1 MWAAIIPAVASIAGS
16 VIGGKGGKSSSS
28 QTNEPWAAQIP
39 YLTGGFA
46 NAQNLLNTRQN
57 TPWYQ
62 GKLTAEFN
70 PLEREGVDLTGGFV
84 RSAAMPAATAMVN
97 AGMTGLGAAGNFVKN
112 ANDTFT
118 RAAGDKTQ
126 LLIDNA
132 ARYADNPH
140 LQAAIDSAANDV
152 TRNLKENIL
161 TGIDRDASSGGN
173 LNSSRAGVAEGI
185 ASRGAAEKIADIS
198 AQARLSAWN
207 EGLAR
212 AQSQYNTDTSAMLS
226 ANGQLGQAWELG
238 NSSTG
243 QGIQSGLTS
252 ANAMTA
258 AGSRVRDWEQRGL
271 DNDLMRWER
280 NDQRPWDELKNYW
293 SIVGSHDWGGSSQ
306 KTESGRGDPS
316 AGFKLGQQIGG
327 SIVDIVK
334 AMKAS

>member
-16 VIGGKGGKSSSS
+16 VIGGKGGKSSS
-28 QTNEPWAAQIP
+28 QTSNEPWAAQIP

-62 GKLTAEFN
+62 GRLTAEFN
-70 PLEREGVDLTGGFV
+70 PLEREGVDLTGSFV
-84 RSAAMPAATAMVN
+84 RGAAMPAATAMVN
-97 AGMTGLGAAGNFVKN
+97 AGATGFGAAGNFVKN
-112 ANDTFT
+112 ANDTFA
-118 RAAGDKTQ
+118 RATGDKTQ
-126 LLIDNA
+126 LFLDNA
-132 ARYADNPH
+132 ARYADNPY
-140 LQAAIDSAANDV
+140 LQAAIDSAAGDV

-198 AQARLSAWN
+198 AQARLNAWN

-212 AQSQYNTDTSAMLS
+212 AQNQYNTDTSAMLN

-238 NSSTG
+238 NGSTA
-243 QGIQSGLTS
+243 QGVQAGLGAAS
-252 ANAMTA
+252 AMTA
-258 AGSRVRDWEQRGL
+258 AGRQVRDWEQRGL
-271 DNDLMRWER
+271 DNELMRWEH

-293 SIVGSHDWGGSSQ
+293 SIVGSRDWGGSSQ
-306 KTESGRGDPS
+306 KTESSGSDPS
-316 AGFKLGQQIGG
+316 AGLKFGKEIGG
-327 SIVDIVK
+327 SIVDIIK
-334 AMKAS
+334 AMK